1 MKKKISKVLI
11 LSLCVLLLAG
21 CQKNAET
28 DKDNEEDKKTESL
41 EVEDTEKEDTDEEDP
56 VEDQNEDEQ
65 GSADSSGD
73 EQGPKTVTV
82 FAPNENADGFVT
94 VNLEASAVTE
104 GWVTEQLIANGTLPA
119 DVQALSCKKTEVDG
133 VTSLDLDMNQAFQK
147 FLQSM
152 GTAGEYVVMGS
163 VTNTFL
169 SAYDCE
175 QVKITVEGQ
184 TLATGHAEYPGYMTK
199 FE

>member
-1 MKKKISKVLI
+1 MKKKISKVLL

-21 CQKNAET
+21 CQKNTET
-28 DKDNEEDKKTESL
+28 DKDQEEDKKTESL
-41 EVEDTEKEDTDEEDP
+41 EIEDTQKDDADTGDSAEDEDKDGQGDTDP
-56 VEDQNEDEQ
+56 
-65 GSADSSGD
+65 SG
-73 EQGPKTVTV
+73 EAQGPKTVTV

-104 GWVTEQLIANGTLPA
+104 GWVVEQLIANGTLPA

-152 GTAGEYVVMGS
+152 GTTGEYVVMGS

-175 QVKITVEGQ
+175 QIKITAEGQ
-184 TLATGHAEYPGYMTK
+184 MLATGHAEYPGYMTK